1 LRIPLFAVSD
11 ARMAL
16 VAAVES
22 ADLSLIA
29 AIFPQ
34 RTNGRKV

>member
-1 LRIPLFAVSD
+1 
-11 ARMAL
+11 MAL

-29 AIFPQ
+29 AIFRNAQ
-34 RTNGRKV
+34 TVEKCE